1 MSVEIDPV
9 EILSD
14 RENHQKENLTENE
27 DPAPPGFSNQLDTHP
42 LTDSLP
48 TPVPAPIVLP
58 IVQEPD
64 QYYPVPSRKYI
75 CDVKQAT
82 LKCLT
87 HVDKLSHT

>member
-14 RENHQKENLTENE
+14 RENHQKTTSLKTKTTHL
-27 DPAPPGFSNQLDTHP
+27 PVSATLDTHP

-58 IVQEPD
+58 IQEPD